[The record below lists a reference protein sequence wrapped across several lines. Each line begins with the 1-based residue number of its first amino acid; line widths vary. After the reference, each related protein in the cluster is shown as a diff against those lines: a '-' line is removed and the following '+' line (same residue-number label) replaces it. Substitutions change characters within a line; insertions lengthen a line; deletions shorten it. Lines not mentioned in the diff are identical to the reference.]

1 VIDEYGGVAG
11 LVTIEDLL
19 EAIVGD
25 IADEHDEPEADET
38 PVREPDGSYIVP
50 GNFEISR
57 LRELFSDQIERS
69 TRPAED
75 SESAEEEQPEEQE
88 KEFLLLSDEYES
100 TTIGGLVSEMAGRI
114 PAAGE
119 VVEKDGLRM
128 QVLASTD
135 RRVDRLQVSL
145 ALHVEAI
152 PGESSS

>member
-1 VIDEYGGVAG
+1 
-11 LVTIEDLL
+11 
-19 EAIVGD
+19 
-25 IADEHDEPEADET
+25 
-38 PVREPDGSYIVP
+38 
-50 GNFEISR
+50 
-57 LRELFSDQIERS
+57 LRELFLDQIERS

-75 SESAEEEQPEEQE
+75 SESVEEEQPEEEE

-135 RRVDRLQVSL
+135 RRVDRLRVSL
-145 ALHVEAI
+145 APHAGAI
-152 PGESSS
+152 AGESSSQS

>member
-1 VIDEYGGVAG
+1 MSRKQMKLPCVNRTA
-11 LVTIEDLL
+11 L
-19 EAIVGD
+19 
-25 IADEHDEPEADET
+25 
-38 PVREPDGSYIVP
+38 
-50 GNFEISR
+50 ISCR
-57 LRELFSDQIERS
+57 ATSKYRDCESCFADQIERS

-88 KEFLLLSDEYES
+88 KEFLLLSDECES

-135 RRVDRLQVSL
+135 RRVDRLRVSL
-145 ALHVEAI
+145 ALHPEAL
-152 PGESSS
+152 PGESSSQS